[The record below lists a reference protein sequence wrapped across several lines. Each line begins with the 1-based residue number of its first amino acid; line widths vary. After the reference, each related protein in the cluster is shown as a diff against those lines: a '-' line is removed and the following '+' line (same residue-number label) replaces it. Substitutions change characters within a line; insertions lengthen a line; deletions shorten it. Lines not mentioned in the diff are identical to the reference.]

1 MNSERHNYLYRE
13 GKIIGD
19 QFVYTLERRGRIMH
33 YTVGLKDGNRTE
45 LAFELLENHQI
56 LDTKYEEDELIIFFR
71 EKITDNHY
79 KIGALSWNFIAQ
91 HHKELFTYTI
101 KEDSELQSLYYSIHL
116 EGAGHYFVYNYGA
129 GDSIKK
135 VLFFK
140 YSENETPALKFWN
153 LKGKNLNHQFSSYR
167 TAVIDGKLIYSNS
180 DTLYAFDSETN
191 SYPFIKVPSPKK
203 PIENLKVSSGFI
215 VLSYDDENRIV
226 DSETGQTLLK
236 PERFNLLFHPSKPFY
251 FDRPVGN
258 LNTLAI
264 RDLSSGQM
272 LCEADVNFSFGGY
285 QSFYDSLKDQ
295 VVLLMVDQIVVLQ
308 MPEEL

>member
-1 MNSERHNYLYRE
+1 
-13 GKIIGD
+13 
-19 QFVYTLERRGRIMH
+19 
-33 YTVGLKDGNRTE
+33 
-45 LAFELLENHQI
+45 
-56 LDTKYEEDELIIFFR
+56 
-71 EKITDNHY
+71 
-79 KIGALSWNFIAQ
+79 
-91 HHKELFTYTI
+91 
-101 KEDSELQSLYYSIHL
+101 
-116 EGAGHYFVYNYGA
+116 
-129 GDSIKK
+129 
-135 VLFFK
+135 
-140 YSENETPALKFWN
+140 
-153 LKGKNLNHQFSSYR
+153 
-167 TAVIDGKLIYSNS
+167 VIDGKLIYSKS

-215 VLSYDDENRIV
+215 VLNYDDENRIV